1 MNLNFLKSGLLLAS
15 VCLSMSAIAQKRSIN
30 TAEFALESGNPDDL
44 IIAIEEI
51 EKARQNE
58 KTNNAARMWL
68 IRSKVYSTVYD
79 KKGNEMIKPQSKMAG
94 LKSAES
100 ILKFYGQTSDK
111 KTSVDLDEATYQ
123 VGAAFATSF
132 NESMTYSE
140 QIEKA
145 GSTELKGLLNDTMVI
160 YYQFLLDLYSRLDT
174 GMINNLKGQKVERD
188 FFVERIAFYALTSI
202 ECYRKMMP
210 TASLDLQQMYLKSN
224 EKNRRIIDELISK
237 ERPTPLM
244 IESYS
249 KELMSAG
256 DTAGAYRVIKNAL
269 VKTNYD
275 NDIFNVLVNYYL
287 SINKEEKLME
297 EIQGQIQENP
307 NSRIYWIRGYLNEK
321 TQKYDEATA
330 DYRKS
335 RELDEFNYDANWN
348 LGVCLMKYETRKLLE
363 GKSPSDP
370 AAKAKLEQQRL
381 KLFQDAKGFLEFALE
396 NPDYSKTELK
406 DISKALRTCCLELN
420 DTKCAGD
427 YRDKIRELDGFS
439 LSVGDKFIYQIDGN
453 SNNMEISYQN
463 NRNTVSS
470 ISLKA
475 DVKKGITVDKE
486 FLAAGWVKNGYVW
499 QKEFEYTDKSD
510 MLSLSVRVNDDSTV
524 KGLILVNGVMVAEKE
539 VDGPETRFYIQF

>member
-420 DTKCAGD
+420 DAKCAGD
-427 YRDKIRELDGFS
+427 Y
-439 LSVGDKFIYQIDGN
+439 
-453 SNNMEISYQN
+453 
-463 NRNTVSS
+463 
-470 ISLKA
+470 
-475 DVKKGITVDKE
+475 
-486 FLAAGWVKNGYVW
+486 
-499 QKEFEYTDKSD
+499 
-510 MLSLSVRVNDDSTV
+510 
-524 KGLILVNGVMVAEKE
+524 
-539 VDGPETRFYIQF
+539 

>member
-1 MNLNFLKSGLLLAS
+1 MNLNLLKSGLLLAT
-15 VCLSMSAIAQKRSIN
+15 VCLSMSAMAQKRSIN

-68 IRSKVYSTVYD
+68 IRSKVYSTVFD
-79 KKGNEMIKPQSKMAG
+79 KKGNEMIQPFSKMSG
-94 LKSAES
+94 MKSAES

-111 KTSVDLDEATYQ
+111 KTSVDLEEAQFQ
-123 VGAAFATSF
+123 VGAAFASSF
-132 NESMTYSE
+132 NESMAYSE

-145 GSTELKGLLNDTMVI
+145 GSDEIKGKLNDTMVI
-160 YYQFLLDLYSRLDT
+160 YYQYLLDLYSKLDT

-188 FFVERIAFYALTSI
+188 FFVERIAYFALNSI
-202 ECYRKMMP
+202 EIYRNVISRMP
-210 TASLDLQQMYLKSN
+210 LEMQSEILLSLD
-224 EKNRRIIDELISK
+224 KNKRVVEDLVTK

-249 KELMSAG
+249 KELMTSG
-256 DTAGAYRVIKNAL
+256 DTVGAYRVIKNAL

-275 NDIFNVLVNYYL
+275 NNIFNVLVNYYL

-297 EIQGQIQENP
+297 EIQDQIQENP

-330 DYRKS
+330 DYKKS

-363 GKSPSDP
+363 GKTPSDP
-370 AAKAKLEQQRL
+370 AAKAKIEQQRI
-381 KLFQDAKGFLEFALE
+381 KLFQEAKGYLEFALE

-420 DTKCAGD
+420 DNKCAGD
-427 YRDKIRELDGFS
+427 YRDKIRELEGFS

-453 SNNMEISYQN
+453 SNSMDISYQN
-463 NRNTVSS
+463 NRNTVST

-475 DVKKGITVDKE
+475 DAKKGISVDKE
-486 FLAAGWVKNGYVW
+486 FAAAGWVKNGYVW

-510 MLSLSVRVNDDSTV
+510 MLSLSVRVNDESTV
-524 KGLILVNGVMVAEKE
+524 KGLILVNGVIVAEKE

>member
-1 MNLNFLKSGLLLAS
+1 MNLNLLKSGLLLAT
-15 VCLSMSAIAQKRSIN
+15 VCLSMSAMAQKRSIN

-44 IIAIEEI
+44 IIALEEI

-68 IRSKVYSTVYD
+68 IRSKVYSTIFD
-79 KKGNEMIKPQSKMAG
+79 KKGNEMIKPLSKMSG
-94 LKSAES
+94 LQSADS
-100 ILKFYGQTSDK
+100 ILKFYGITSDK
-111 KTSVDLDEATYQ
+111 KTSVVLEEAQ
-123 VGAAFATSF
+123 FKVGAAFASSF
-132 NESMTYSE
+132 NESMAFSE
-140 QIEKA
+140 QFEKA
-145 GSTELKGLLNDTMVI
+145 SSDEIKGKLNDTMVI
-160 YYQFLLDLYSRLDT
+160 YYQYLLDLYSKLDT

-188 FFVERIAFYALTSI
+188 FFVERIAFFALNNSNI
-202 ECYRKMMP
+202 VNRMKIMEDL
-210 TASLDLQQMYLKSN
+210 TA
-224 EKNRRIIDELISK
+224 K

-249 KELMSAG
+249 KELMTSG
-256 DTAGAYRVIKNAL
+256 DTVGAYRVIKNAL

-287 SINKEEKLME
+287 SINKEEKLMD

-330 DYRKS
+330 DYKKS

-363 GKSPSDP
+363 GKTPSDP
-370 AAKAKLEQQRL
+370 AAKAKIEQQRI
-381 KLFQDAKGFLEFALE
+381 KLFQEAKGYLEFALE

-420 DTKCAGD
+420 DNKCAGD
-427 YRDKIRELDGFS
+427 YRDKIRELEGFS

-453 SNNMEISYQN
+453 SNNMDISYQN
-463 NRNTVSS
+463 NRNTVST

-475 DVKKGITVDKE
+475 DPKKGISVEKE
-486 FLAAGWVKNGYVW
+486 FAAAGWVKNGYVW

-510 MLSLSVRVNDDSTV
+510 MLSLSVRVNDESTV
-524 KGLILVNGVMVAEKE
+524 KGLILVNGVIVAEKE
-539 VDGPETRFYIQF
+539 VDG

>member
-1 MNLNFLKSGLLLAS
+1 MKLNFLKSGLLLAS

-51 EKARQNE
+51 EKARENE

-123 VGAAFATSF
+123 VGAAFASSF

-145 GSTELKGLLNDTMVI
+145 SSEELKGLLNDTMVI
-160 YYQFLLDLYSRLDT
+160 YYQYLLDLYSRLDT

-188 FFVERIAFYALTSI
+188 FFVERIAFFALNNSSLENRKKII
-202 ECYRKMMP
+202 E
-210 TASLDLQQMYLKSN
+210 
-224 EKNRRIIDELISK
+224 ELVSK

-348 LGVCLMKYETRKLLE
+348 LGVCLMKYETRKLLD

-370 AAKAKLEQQRL
+370 AAKALVEQKRL

-420 DTKCAGD
+420 DSKCAGD
-427 YRDKIRELDGFS
+427 YRDKIRELEGFS
-439 LSVGDKFIYQIDGN
+439 LSVGDKFTYQIDGN

-475 DVKKGITVDKE
+475 DVKKGISVDKE
-486 FLAAGWVKNGYVW
+486 FIAAGWVKNGYVW
-499 QKEFEYTDKSD
+499 QKEFDYTEKSD
-510 MLSLSVRVNDDSTV
+510 MLSLSVRVNDESTV

>member
-1 MNLNFLKSGLLLAS
+1 MNLHFLKSGLLLAT
-15 VCLSMSAIAQKRSIN
+15 VCMSMSAMAQKRSIN

-68 IRSKVYSTVYD
+68 IRSKVYSTVFD
-79 KKGNEMIKPQSKMAG
+79 KKGNELIKPFSKMSG
-94 LKSAES
+94 MKSAES

-123 VGAAFATSF
+123 VGAAFASTF
-132 NESMTYSE
+132 NESMSYNDL
-140 QIEKA
+140 IDKA
-145 GSTELKGLLNDTMVI
+145 SSKEAKGKLNDTMVI
-160 YYQFLLDLYSRLDT
+160 YYQYLLELYSKLDT

-188 FFVERIAFYALTSI
+188 FFVERIAFYALNNSDVTKRNNI
-202 ECYRKMMP
+202 LE
-210 TASLDLQQMYLKSN
+210 DLVT
-224 EKNRRIIDELISK
+224 K

-275 NDIFNVLVNYYL
+275 NDIFNVMVNYYL

-321 TQKYDEATA
+321 TQKYDLATE

-335 RELDEFNYDANWN
+335 REIDEFNYDANWN

-363 GKSPSDP
+363 GKTSSDP
-370 AAKAKLEQQRL
+370 AAKALLEQKRI
-381 KLFQDAKGFLEFALE
+381 KLFQEAKGYLEFALE
-396 NPDYSKTELK
+396 NPDYSKSELK

-420 DTKCAGD
+420 DSRCAAD
-427 YRDKIRELDGFS
+427 YRDKIRELEGFS
-439 LSVGDKFIYQIDGN
+439 LNIGDKFIYQIDGN
-453 SNNMEISYQN
+453 SNSMEINYQN
-463 NRNTVSS
+463 NRNTSS
-470 ISLKA
+470 AITIK
-475 DVKKGITVDKE
+475 DDMKKGVTVDKD
-486 FLAAGWVKNGYVW
+486 FAAAGWVKNGYVW
-499 QKEFEYTDKSD
+499 QKEFEYTEKSD
-510 MLSLSVRVNDDSTV
+510 MLSLSVRVNDESTV
-524 KGLILVNGVMVAEKE
+524 KGLIIVNGVIVAEKE
-539 VDGPETRFYIQF
+539 VEGPEARFYLQF

>member
-1 MNLNFLKSGLLLAS
+1 
-15 VCLSMSAIAQKRSIN
+15 
-30 TAEFALESGNPDDL
+30 
-44 IIAIEEI
+44 
-51 EKARQNE
+51 
-58 KTNNAARMWL
+58 
-68 IRSKVYSTVYD
+68 
-79 KKGNEMIKPQSKMAG
+79 
-94 LKSAES
+94 
-100 ILKFYGQTSDK
+100 
-111 KTSVDLDEATYQ
+111 
-123 VGAAFATSF
+123 
-132 NESMTYSE
+132 
-140 QIEKA
+140 
-145 GSTELKGLLNDTMVI
+145 MVI
-160 YYQFLLDLYSRLDT
+160 YYQYLLDLYSRLDT

-188 FFVERIAFYALTSI
+188 FFVERIAFFALNNSSLENRKKII
-202 ECYRKMMP
+202 E
-210 TASLDLQQMYLKSN
+210 
-224 EKNRRIIDELISK
+224 ELVSK

-348 LGVCLMKYETRKLLE
+348 LGVCLMKYETRKLLD

-381 KLFQDAKGFLEFALE
+381 MLFQDAKGFLEFALE

-420 DTKCAGD
+420 DSKCAGD
-427 YRDKIRELDGFS
+427 YRDKIRELEGFS
-439 LSVGDKFIYQIDGN
+439 LSVGDKFTYQIDGN

-475 DVKKGITVDKE
+475 DVKKGISVDKE
-486 FLAAGWVKNGYVW
+486 FIAAGWVKNGYVW
-499 QKEFEYTDKSD
+499 QKEFDYTEKSD
-510 MLSLSVRVNDDSTV
+510 MLSLSVRVNDESTV